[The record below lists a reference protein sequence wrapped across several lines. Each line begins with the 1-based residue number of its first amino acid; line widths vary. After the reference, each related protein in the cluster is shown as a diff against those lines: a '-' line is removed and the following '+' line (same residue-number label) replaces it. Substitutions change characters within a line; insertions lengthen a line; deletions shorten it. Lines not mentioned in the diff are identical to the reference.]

1 MSETVTGV
9 LEETPHADC
18 RATADGVLTLD
29 LALPS
34 LTAPPSL
41 ELRLRA
47 KEGEQPRHALPVESA
62 GADGRWRAVLGAEPV
77 LAEGRWDLYLRVA
90 EDGDWRRV
98 APGVR
103 DLRALLA
110 REPAPVEGPL
120 AVRVPYRT
128 KDGWFAVRAWL
139 RPALA
144 EAGPITVS
152 PEGSMTV
159 RARLLGA
166 KPGRGAAAVVKLRG
180 GGKRGPAREA
190 ELVDEGAG
198 VFSFTV
204 PYAEL
209 VAEESAEATAFWDVS
224 VRPASKAARVRVA
237 RLLDDVADKKAVFVY
252 PATRVGEATVQPYYT
267 VDNDLAVRVDRRD
280 ES

>member
-1 MSETVTGV
+1 M

-18 RATADGVLTLD
+18 RVTADGVLTLD
-29 LALPS
+29 LALPP

-41 ELRLRA
+41 ELRLRT
-47 KEGEQPRHALPVESA
+47 KDGEPTRHALPVESA

-90 EDGDWRRV
+90 SDGEWRRV

-103 DLRALLA
+103 DLRALLDQ
-110 REPAPVEGPL
+110 EPAAVDGPL

-159 RARLLGA
+159 RARLVGA
-166 KPGRGAAAVVKLRG
+166 ELRRGAAAVVKLRG
-180 GGKRGPAREA
+180 GGKKGPVRKA
-190 ELVDEGAG
+190 ELRDEGAG
-198 VFSFTV
+198 AFSFTV

-209 VAEESAEATAFWDVS
+209 LGVAAEGQTAFWDVT
-224 VRPASKAARVRVA
+224 VRPATKAPRVRVA
-237 RLLDDVADKKAVFVY
+237 RLLDDIADKKAVFVY
-252 PATRVGEATVQPYYT
+252 PASKLAEATVQPYYT
-267 VDNDLAVRVDRRD
+267 VDNDLAIRVDYERA
-280 ES
+280 